1 MGRAGDEMNYT
12 PGDQVETPNGEATV
26 IFMTYYDQ
34 TGAIN
39 RDMDAVIVRHKR
51 SAVIRPGEWI
61 IKHNRASGA
70 AVVYR
75 LKDVRPVNG
84 IGI

>member
-1 MGRAGDEMNYT
+1 MNYT
-12 PGDQVETPNGEATV
+12 PGDQVETPNGTATV
-26 IFMTYYDQ
+26 IYTTYYDQ
-34 TGAIN
+34 TGAID
-39 RDMDAVIVRHKR
+39 REPDAVIVRHKR

-75 LKDVRPVNG
+75 LEDVQPSQG
-84 IGI
+84 LGL